1 MGKHFWI
8 SLSLLLPRFLI
19 MSMTGSIKK
28 FIEEKGFG
36 FIERDDGQGD
46 LFFHFSKLT
55 SGEKEDCVSGATVS
69 FDEGWNDRTG
79 KACAEN
85 ITVSGGGGGG
95 GGGYGGNG
103 GGYGKSD
110 G

>member
-1 MGKHFWI
+1 MGLGVSFEKHLQI
-8 SLSLLLPRFLI
+8 PRACTMSL
-19 MSMTGSIKK
+19 TGTLKK

-55 SGEKEDCVSGATVS
+55 SGGKEDCVSGATVS

-85 ITVSGGGGGG
+85 ITISGGGGGG
-95 GGGYGGNG
+95 GGGYGG
-103 GGYGKSD
+103 GYGKS
-110 G
+110 GGG